1 MPKESPQQWFKT
13 WKCSRQNISKL
24 IRLRTG
30 IEMTARFLICAT
42 LVIAVIAKKLPASFP
57 QCKRNDPNFDK
68 CVINAVEVVRP
79 QLIKGIPKIRVP
91 AADPFVIPELN
102 INRDQPNLK
111 IKANLK
117 NIVAKGGS
125 AFKIQRLKTDLNK
138 LTLEAQIILPK
149 IQVTCDY
156 DVDGRLLVV
165 PLKGRGIFKGNF
177 TNIVVDIKGA
187 GEMVKSKKGTEYVQ
201 IKTIKLK
208 LKMGTESVKF
218 KNTDNNANNDLIAT
232 TAANFVNQN
241 RDQVFE
247 IVTPIAE
254 ETAEAI
260 AKQIGNPIFRA
271 IPFSEIVVD

>member
-1 MPKESPQQWFKT
+1 
-13 WKCSRQNISKL
+13 
-24 IRLRTG
+24 
-30 IEMTARFLICAT
+30 MTALLLIGAT
-42 LVIAVIAKKLPASFP
+42 LVLAVSAKKLPDSFP
-57 QCKRNDPNFDK
+57 QCKRSDPNFDK

-91 AADPFVIPELN
+91 AADPFVIPKLN

-138 LTLEAQIILPK
+138 LTLEAQVVLPK

-165 PLKGRGIFKGNF
+165 PLKGVGIFKGNF
-177 TNIVVDIKGA
+177 TNIIVDIKGV

-208 LKMGTESVKF
+208 LKMGAESVKF

-271 IPFSEIVVD
+271 IPFSEIVLD